1 MHRRACP
8 THFLGQTAAAR
19 KDAHIQ
25 RTWIRSAVIL
35 RRRSDT
41 GTIQEARRRSR
52 REGTAFDLPSEDRRT
67 ARAPRSRHAFAP
79 CSCSGR
85 PADLRLGAAAEG
97 PRLDRRARRQR
108 EHVEPG
114 GHAAAGSGSGS
125 QSEARDA
132 DVESQGHARRRDR
145 VGRGGSSPTLAA
157 SRVNDA
163 RTRARPTYLDR
174 PSVPRFLRARFPV
187 RFVDS
192 LYARRI
198 RTGWASTGR
207 DGHDGNIWWPCRW
220 THTSGAR

>member
-19 KDAHIQ
+19 KDAHIR

-52 REGTAFDLPSEDRRT
+52 REGTAFDLPSEGRRT
-67 ARAPRSRHAFAP
+67 ARAPRSRHTFAP

-145 VGRGGSSPTLAA
+145 VARQSSPSPAD
-157 SRVNDA
+157 SCVNYA
-163 RTRARPTYLDR
+163 RTPDPTYLSRSSQR
-174 PSVPRFLRARFPV
+174 PSVPASQIPRAV
-187 RFVDS
+187 RRLSVCS
-192 LYARRI
+192 
-198 RTGWASTGR
+198 
-207 DGHDGNIWWPCRW
+207 
-220 THTSGAR
+220 

>member
-67 ARAPRSRHAFAP
+67 ARAPRSRHTFAP

-145 VGRGGSSPTLAA
+145 ARGRPPLLRPTAA
-157 SRVNDA
+157 STTPAHPTQR
-163 RTRARPTYLDR
+163 TYLDR